1 MYIKGIKNHIYTN
14 LIIKW
19 SVIIGDFVVLW
30 LLLPFVIESVPH
42 SEEWNE
48 DKYLIFWMVCTLS
61 MIVSEYWF
69 SSIIH
74 KRMVGIGEIL
84 KRTTL
89 LVLTQTLLTYLALRA
104 IHFTYRF
111 GWQLFHMGLYML
123 VIIILLRFVER
134 WVLKRLR
141 MMGYN
146 KRKVTFIGSDPEIQ
160 RLHQKMMSNPT
171 YGYMLRSSYVSTSD
185 FASLLNHP
193 DNLRLGNEVYLCV
206 ARRERELIERTA
218 SLCRKKMIKF
228 YYVPTA
234 EEKLNLRLVLIDDI
248 EVFEYKYE
256 E

>member
-19 SVIIGDFVVLW
+19 SVIIGDFLVLW

-48 DKYLIFWMVCTLS
+48 DKHLIFWMVCTLS
-61 MIVSEYWF
+61 MVVSEYWF
-69 SSIIH
+69 SSVIH
-74 KRMVGIGEIL
+74 KRMVGVGQIL
-84 KRTTL
+84 KRSTL

-123 VIIILLRFVER
+123 VIIVLLRYIER
-134 WVLKRLR
+134 WMLKRFRKL
-141 MMGYN
+141 GYN
-146 KRKVTFIGSDPEIQ
+146 TRKVTIVGADP
-160 RLHQKMMSNPT
+160 
-171 YGYMLRSSYVSTSD
+171 SD
-185 FASLLNHP
+185 FASLLSHP
-193 DNLRLGNEVYLCV
+193 EDLHLGDEVYLCV

-234 EEKLNLRLVLIDDI
+234 EEKLNLRLALIDDI